1 MTPETPEPELHFPIP
16 SNPIPITRNQPEPES
31 DPATPITSAKSTIPA
46 AVTTST
52 PTQFHQLPG
61 IRKLTKDSLESPI
74 PEDFS
79 EHPNNATEALELVL
93 DSSQEVSDPSI
104 TPLTLSPSIIPLAK
118 PAEKSAAIASSLIS
132 SHTLGTKKY
141 LWGSYLQS

>member
-1 MTPETPEPELHFPIP
+1 M
-16 SNPIPITRNQPEPES
+16 
-31 DPATPITSAKSTIPA
+31 
-46 AVTTST
+46 
-52 PTQFHQLPG
+52 
-61 IRKLTKDSLESPI
+61 LTDDDLESSI
-74 PEDFS
+74 TEDFS

-132 SHTLGTKKY
+132 SHTLGTKILFMGILFSNLKSFWVSE
-141 LWGSYLQS
+141 LIIIVAL